1 MDAIDNKQIGLR
13 IAQARR
19 NKNMTGKEL
28 ALRVGVAAS
37 TILRYEK
44 GQITKIKIPIIEAI
58 ARVLDINP
66 MWLIGKSKH
75 KSVKE
80 MLTANNISIKNQNLT
95 LEENQLLTSFRKL
108 STEDKRMLLEYSE
121 FLLSKKYNGYQESD
135 SLVAEQQ
142 SSYDDKKTNL

>member
-19 NKNMTGKEL
+19 DKNMTGKEL

-121 FLLSKKYNGYQESD
+121 FLLSKKNIM
-135 SLVAEQQ
+135 AT
-142 SSYDDKKTNL
+142 KNLIHW

>member
-19 NKNMTGKEL
+19 DKNMTGKEL

-108 STEDKRMLLEYSE
+108 SNEDKRMLLEYSE

>member
-19 NKNMTGKEL
+19 DKNMTGKEL

-95 LEENQLLTSFRKL
+95 LEENQFLTSFRKL
-108 STEDKRMLLEYSE
+108 STEDKRMLLEYIE
-121 FLLSKKYNGYQESD
+121 FLLSKKYNGCQESD

-142 SSYDDKKTNL
+142 SSYDYKKTNP

>member
-19 NKNMTGKEL
+19 DKNMTGKEL

-121 FLLSKKYNGYQESD
+121 FLLSKKYNGYQEGS
-135 SLVAEQQ
+135 V
-142 SSYDDKKTNL
+142 K

>member
-19 NKNMTGKEL
+19 DKNMTGKEL